1 MIDYTI
7 IPVTY
12 YKIVCKN
19 KEIPYVY
26 VGSTT
31 DLKMRKDTHLRACN
45 NQNHDAYN
53 LKVYQVIRLHG
64 GFNNWEIEE
73 LETSL
78 VGTYENR
85 CSKEQEYINSYN
97 NVLNQIGA
105 ILLFNRKSYYIQ
117 NKERIIERNRQY
129 DKDNID
135 KVKLRRKEY
144 AKAHREENQLYYK
157 TYYEKNKNHYLEK
170 HICGCG
176 GSYRVYD
183 KTKHFKTIKHKNY
196 EVSKILS
203 Y

>member
-31 DLKMRKDTHLRACN
+31 DLKMRKDTHQRACN

-53 LKVYQVIRLHG
+53 LKVYKVIRLHG

-117 NKERIIERNRQY
+117 NRERIIERNRQY

-144 AKAHREENQLYYK
+144 AQAHREENQLYYK

-183 KTKHFKTIKHKNY
+183 KTKHFKTKKHLNY
-196 EVSKILS
+196 ENNS
-203 Y
+203 